1 MDLAN
6 IDSLPSGLRNT
17 VTFQSLTAGQAL
29 YQQGDPAQTFFIVA
43 SGRIKVVRYLDTDK
57 MSTLLTVHPGE
68 SLGEIAL
75 FAEAYPSA
83 AIAEV
88 PSRVIAYPKQA
99 LLSALR
105 SYPNLA
111 ENLMAMLV
119 HRVQT
124 LKIRL
129 EIRDVRASHERV
141 LRYLQ
146 YIAES
151 GDRTTIVIDRPFK
164 EIAIDLGLTPETLS
178 RALARLERDGR
189 ITRQQQQ
196 ITLHHSTAA

>member
-6 IDSLPSGLRNT
+6 IDSLPPGLRST
-17 VTFQSLTAGQAL
+17 LTFQSLTTGQAL
-29 YQQGDPAQTFFIVA
+29 YQQGDSAQTFFIVT
-43 SGRIKVVRYLDTDK
+43 SGRIKVVRYVDADK
-57 MSTLLTVHPGE
+57 TTTLLTAHPGE

-75 FAEAYPSA
+75 FADTYPA
-83 AIAEV
+83 AAVAEV
-88 PSRVIAYPKQA
+88 PSRVITYPKQA

-105 SYPNLA
+105 TYPDLS
-111 ENLMAMLV
+111 ENLMARLV
-119 HRVQT
+119 QRVQA

-146 YIAES
+146 YVAES

-196 ITLHHSTAA
+196 ITLHHSAAA